1 MKTTTKMMAFAAVL
15 LAATVAKA
23 EADSY
28 IYWMVGS
35 DVNNLISGEAVNWNY
50 ARVRDGDTYLNWW
63 AGDASDIAS
72 SEPGGTW
79 LSGTVAGGTSDLY
92 WGTFEKNSY
101 NTLVFELWLGET
113 TDSASLVGW
122 SSAYQWIPSSAVVRG
137 TSASGANA
145 MVLTGVVPEPTSG
158 LLSLFGL
165 AALALRRRRRA

>member
-1 MKTTTKMMAFAAVL
+1 MKTTTKMVAFAAVL

-92 WGTFEKNSY
+92 WGTFDYNDY
-101 NTLVFELWLGET
+101 NTLVFELYLDDT
-113 TDSASLVGW
+113 LVGW
-122 SSAYQWIPSSAVVRG
+122 SSAYQLIPSSAVVRG
-137 TSASGANA
+137 TDASGVNP

>member
-35 DVNNLISGEAVNWNY
+35 DVKNLISGEDVVWNY
-50 ARVRDGDTYLNWW
+50 AKVRDGSNYLTWW
-63 AGDASDIAS
+63 AGDDTSAFAT
-72 SEPGGTW
+72 SEPGGDK
-79 LSGTVAGGTSDLY
+79 LSGTVAGGTADLY
-92 WGTFEKNSY
+92 WGTFDYNDY
-101 NTLVFELWLGET
+101 NTLVFELYLDDT
-113 TDSASLVGW
+113 LVGW
-122 SSAYQWIPSSAVVRG
+122 SSAYQWIPASAVVNG

>member
-1 MKTTTKMMAFAAVL
+1 MKTTTKLMAFAAVL

-35 DVNNLISGEAVNWNY
+35 DVQNLISGEDVVWNY
-50 ARVRDGDTYLNWW
+50 ARVKDGDTYLNWW
-63 AGDASDIAS
+63 AGDPAS
-72 SEPGGTW
+72 STAGAVQGSTW
-79 LSGTVAGGTSDLY
+79 LEANNDGTTSPLY
-92 WGTFEKNSY
+92 WGAFNYENY
-101 NTLVFELWLGET
+101 NTLVFELYL
-113 TDSASLVGW
+113 DQNSDSLVGW
-122 SSAYQWIPSSAVVRG
+122 SSAYQWIPSDAVVRG
-137 TSASGANA
+137 TDASGANA